1 MAVSIV
7 TDSTSDIEPS
17 RADALGVTVVP
28 LMVLWGE
35 QSFRDYV
42 DLTRP
47 EFYAKL
53 AAEPVLPTTSQPT
66 AAMFE
71 AAFRPLV
78 ERGDEVLCI
87 VVSSKLS
94 GTINAAR
101 AAASVFP
108 DATIRIVDSETAAG
122 GLGMQILLA
131 HELQQKGAT
140 LDELVAALVEEEATQ
155 RLYACVPDLSHLQRN
170 GRIGKARALIG
181 SLMKIVPVLRLKD
194 GEVAAEAQVRTMTR
208 ARQAML
214 DLTIQNT
221 PDVANAR
228 YLVMH
233 TNALELAQS
242 VLEELR
248 ARLGGVEPKLLDIL
262 EAGPVIAVHAGPGAV
277 GIFSAQD

>member
-1 MAVSIV
+1 MAVAIV

-17 RADALGVTVVP
+17 RAEALGVTVVP
-28 LMVLWGE
+28 LMVLWGDK
-35 QSFRDYV
+35 SFRDYV

-78 ERGDEVLCI
+78 ERGDEVLCV

-131 HELQQKGAT
+131 NEMRKQGAT
-140 LDELVAALVEEEATQ
+140 LDQIEAELIEEEATQ

-170 GRIGKARALIG
+170 GRIGKAQALIG

-221 PDVANAR
+221 PDPANAR

-233 TNALELAQS
+233 TNALPLAQS

>member
-1 MAVSIV
+1 MAVAIV

-28 LMVLWGE
+28 LLVLFGDK
-35 QSFRDYV
+35 SFRDYV
-42 DLTRP
+42 DLSRP

-53 AAEPVLPTTSQPT
+53 ASEAVLPTTSQPT

-71 AAFRPLV
+71 EAFRPIV

-108 DATIRIVDSETAAG
+108 DATIRIVDSESAAG
-122 GLGMQILLA
+122 GLGMQIMLA
-131 HELQQKGAT
+131 VEMQKNGAT
-140 LDELVAALVEEEATQ
+140 LDAIATALAHEETTQ

-170 GRIGKARALIG
+170 GRIGKAQALIG
-181 SLMKIVPVLRLKD
+181 SLMKIVPVLRLRD
-194 GEVAAEAQVRTMTR
+194 GEVAAEAQVRTMAR
-208 ARQAML
+208 ARQAMI
-214 DLTIQNT
+214 DLTFQNT

-233 TNALELAQS
+233 TNAPDLARS
-242 VLEELR
+242 VLEEVRVKL
-248 ARLGGVEPKLLDIL
+248 AGVEPKLLDIL

-277 GIFSAQD
+277 GIFSARG

>member
-1 MAVSIV
+1 MAVAIV
-7 TDSTSDIEPS
+7 TDSTSDIVPD
-17 RADALGVTVVP
+17 RAAELGVTVVP
-28 LMVLWGE
+28 LMVLFGDR
-35 QSFRDYV
+35 SFRDNI
-42 DLTRP
+42 DLTRQQ
-47 EFYAKL
+47 FYVKL
-53 AAEPVLPTTSQPT
+53 ASDAALPTTSQPT

-71 AAFRPLV
+71 EAFRPAV
-78 ERGDEVLCI
+78 ERGDEILCV

-108 DATIRIVDSETAAG
+108 DATIRVVDSESAAG
-122 GLGMQILLA
+122 GLGMQVMLA
-131 HELQQKGAT
+131 QELREKGAS
-140 LDELVAALVEEEATQ
+140 LDDIVAALVREEETQ

-170 GRIGKARALIG
+170 GRIGKAKALIG

-194 GEVAAEAQVRTMTR
+194 GEVAAEAQVRTMAR
-208 ARQAML
+208 ARAAML

-221 PDVANAR
+221 PDAANAR

-233 TNALELAQS
+233 TNALDLAQS

-248 ARLGGVEPKLLDIL
+248 VRLGGVRPRLFDIL

-277 GIFSAQD
+277 GIFSAQE

>member
-1 MAVSIV
+1 MAVAIV
-7 TDSTSDIEPS
+7 TDSTSDIEPA
-17 RADALGVTVVP
+17 RAAALGVVVVP
-28 LMVLWGE
+28 LMVLFGDR
-35 QSFRDYV
+35 SFRDYV
-42 DLTRP
+42 DLTRSQ
-47 EFYAKL
+47 FYAKL
-53 AAEPVLPTTSQPT
+53 ASEAVLPTTSQPT

-71 AAFRPLV
+71 EAFRPIV
-78 ERGDEVLCI
+78 ARGDEILCI

-108 DATIRIVDSETAAG
+108 GATIEIVDSESAAG

-131 HELQQKGAT
+131 QELRQKGAT
-140 LDELVAALVEEEATQ
+140 LDEIAAALAKEEATQ

-170 GRIGKARALIG
+170 GRIGKAQALIG

-214 DLTIQNT
+214 DLTLQNT

-248 ARLGGVEPKLLDIL
+248 VKLGGVEPKLLDIL

>member
-1 MAVSIV
+1 MAVAIV
-7 TDSTSDIEPS
+7 TDSTSDIEPA
-17 RADALGVTVVP
+17 RAAALGVVVVP
-28 LMVLWGE
+28 LMVLFGDR
-35 QSFRDYV
+35 SFRDYV
-42 DLTRP
+42 DLTRSQ
-47 EFYAKL
+47 FYAKL
-53 AAEPVLPTTSQPT
+53 ASEAVLPTTSQPT

-71 AAFRPLV
+71 EAFRPIV
-78 ERGDEVLCI
+78 ARGDEILCI

-108 DATIRIVDSETAAG
+108 GATIEIVDSESAAG

-131 HELQQKGAT
+131 QELRQKGAT
-140 LDELVAALVEEEATQ
+140 LDEIAAALAKEEATQ

-170 GRIGKARALIG
+170 GRIGKAQALIG

-214 DLTIQNT
+214 DLTLQNT

-248 ARLGGVEPKLLDIL
+248 VKLGGVERKLLDIL